1 MFKVNQILAVILAVS
16 TTLDSVASTF
26 FFPEINP
33 TITSLEAPKWLR
45 DGHGNDGYVTVTS
58 EVIPSSSCVP
68 LSNHSFWGGEKTQL
82 VLSITTNGFQSKFDK
97 TEIPIATFDGRD
109 NGSECASLST
119 LPINVVPS
127 AILGSFTLFNP
138 GSLNLTLNVKSTS
151 DSNQDFI
158 GSAKWVLGA
167 AALVVSGGV
176 GATIGGISATVSNP
190 VLTETQTR
198 TNNLLKGMV
207 NGKTPI
213 TLTWSKLRKGIQTIE
228 IPVYRAEGSL
238 GSTPDKKI
246 QELQTDKKAERTR
259 LFTVKL
265 TFSYANNLFN
275 PAASNINELQN
286 DEALSTSNV
295 LNHQRMNGSETF
307 LQLLNDTS
315 PSLLMSIAN
324 AEGHDLTNNCS
335 VGLEKLKK
343 NGLSNVDIAIVMK
356 SFIDEAKGG
365 SSWYDNPVVVKNC
378 FSQAPNVE
386 TVLEQIYGPSA
397 PKFIIGDVQ
406 EGVGKPYREWRDVVG
421 PYLSELKKALLA
433 KSDRKKH
440 LLDFNNKH
448 DINLSFASD
457 TEAWLP
463 SVTDNSGAVDP
474 YTGIAKLASKDI
486 RAIGCYIYKESSNLD
501 VSSPGAYFVLEDS
514 SENFWVGG
522 AKLTGN
528 ASTRISSLEVGMLT
542 SDWANHFA
550 SYSYP
555 GGDCSD
561 ILSRYKRKVKA
572 DIEAANSRQ
581 LSPRVTPQTP
591 PPTPVATK

>member
-1 MFKVNQILAVILAVS
+1 MVKVKQILALIFAVS
-16 TTLDSVASTF
+16 ATVESSASTF

-33 TITSLEAPKWLR
+33 SINTLDAPKWLR
-45 DGHGNDGYVTVTS
+45 EGHGNDGYVTVTS
-58 EVIPSSSCVP
+58 EAIPTSSCVP

-82 VLSITTNGFQSKFDK
+82 VLSITTNGFQSKFDNN
-97 TEIPIATFDGRD
+97 EIPIATFDGRD

-127 AILGSFTLFNP
+127 VLLGSFSLFNP

-158 GSAKWVLGA
+158 GSAKLVLGA

-190 VLTETQTR
+190 VMSETQTR

-213 TLTWSKLRKGIQTIE
+213 SLTWPKLRKGIQTIE

-259 LFTVKL
+259 LFTVRL

-275 PAASNINELQN
+275 PAAANINELQN

-295 LNHQRMNGSETF
+295 LNHQIMNGSETF

-343 NGLSNVDIAIVMK
+343 SGLSNVDSAIVMK

-365 SSWYDNPVVVKNC
+365 PGWYNNPVIVKNC
-378 FSQAPNVE
+378 FSQAPNIE
-386 TVLEQIYGPSA
+386 TALEQIYGPSA

-406 EGVGKPYREWRDVVG
+406 DGVGRAYREWRDLVG
-421 PYLSELKKALLA
+421 ANLSGLKKALLA
-433 KSDRKKH
+433 KSNRNKY
-440 LLDFNNKH
+440 LFDFNNKH
-448 DINLSFASD
+448 DINVTFTPD
-457 TEAWLP
+457 TEVWSP
-463 SVTDNSGAVDP
+463 VVTDTTATP
-474 YTGIAKLASKDI
+474 YLGIDKLASKDI
-486 RAIGCYIYKESSNLD
+486 KAVGCYIYKEPSNLD
-501 VSSPGAYFVLEDS
+501 LSSPGSYFLLEDLND
-514 SENFWVGG
+514 NFWVAN
-522 AKLTGN
+522 AKLSGN
-528 ASTRISSLEVGMLT
+528 DTSKISSLEISGLT

-555 GGDCSD
+555 GGDCAD
-561 ILSRYKRKVKA
+561 ILSRYKQKVKA
-572 DIEAANSRQ
+572 DIEATTNKQ
-581 LSPRVTPQTP
+581 LAPMVAQQPIPPSPIEP
-591 PPTPVATK
+591 K